1 MLKYILTFLFLSSFL
16 SNGAVT
22 WTGNAGTNIFDG
34 GNYSG
39 LADGFTL
46 GPNVTVEDDIT
57 FSNATVTIPQV
68 SAQQRFQVA
77 SGFTMTVD
85 GSNFSLSGGS
95 NDGIGGAPGSRL
107 PAGPAGPTLNI
118 INGSSLEAFFIVNG
132 VQMNVDG
139 TSSVT
144 LGGAGNPVNISSINL
159 DTGATLSFTRE
170 TIAQFNTEHLS
181 KITIN
186 GVAAEEGLNFT
197 IAALGA
203 TGSTIT
209 AIPEPSAGLLGAIGC
224 ILLLLRRRR

>member
-1 MLKYILTFLFLSSFL
+1 MLKYILTFLFLASLL
-16 SNGAVT
+16 SNAAVT

-39 LADGFTL
+39 LANGFVL

-95 NDGIGGAPGSRL
+95 NDGIGGVPGSRL

-132 VQMNVDG
+132 VQLNVDG

-144 LGGAGNPVNISSINL
+144 LGGGGNPVNISSINL

-170 TIAQFNTEHLS
+170 TIAQFNAEHLS

-186 GVAAEEGLNFT
+186 GVGAQEGLNFT
-197 IAALGA
+197 IDALGA
-203 TGSTIT
+203 GGSTIT
-209 AIPEPSAGLLGAIGC
+209 AIPEPSISLFGAIGC
-224 ILLLLRRRR
+224 IVLLMRRRR

>member
-1 MLKYILTFLFLSSFL
+1 MIKYTIAFLFLSSFL
-16 SNGAVT
+16 SNAAVT
-22 WTGNAGTNIFDG
+22 WTGNAGTDIFDG

-107 PAGPAGPTLNI
+107 PAGPAGPTINI

-186 GVAAEEGLNFT
+186 GTAAQEGLNFT
-197 IAALGA
+197 IDALGA
-203 TGSTIT
+203 GGSTIT

-224 ILLLLRRRR
+224 IIFVLRRRR